1 MKILFVIDQYKAENN
16 GVTVSA
22 RRYAK
27 VLMEHGHTVRILSTA
42 DTGED
47 GYTVRELQ
55 VPIFGGLIHSQGM
68 IFGVPE
74 KDVIQKAVEWADFI
88 HFLMPFPLSVRT
100 AKIARSMGKP
110 ASAAFHV
117 QPQNVSYSIRMG
129 RRQGINRF
137 IFRLFRTHFFDMF
150 RHVHCPSQFIA
161 KELEKNG
168 YHSQLHVISN
178 GIAPQFSYQRLPKP
192 DAWQDRFVVLMIG
205 RLSRE
210 KRQDVLIEAVRQ
222 SRHADQIQLVLAG
235 QGPRRQALI
244 QQAQGLAHPVAVD
257 FYSQED
263 LRQLIAQADLYVH
276 AADAEIEGMSCM
288 EAFAEGLVPVV
299 SDSPLSAVP
308 QFALDERSLFRS
320 GDSGDLAQKIDWWI
334 EHPKERE
341 EMSLRYADSAKKYAL
356 EHCVAQFE
364 QMMRQAMEEG
374 AWR

>member
-1 MKILFVIDQYKAENN
+1 M
-16 GVTVSA
+16 
-22 RRYAK
+22 
-27 VLMEHGHTVRILSTA
+27 
-42 DTGED
+42 
-47 GYTVRELQ
+47 
-55 VPIFGGLIHSQGM
+55 
-68 IFGVPE
+68 
-74 KDVIQKAVEWADFI
+74 
-88 HFLMPFPLSVRT
+88 
-100 AKIARSMGKP
+100 
-110 ASAAFHV
+110 
-117 QPQNVSYSIRMG
+117 
-129 RRQGINRF
+129 
-137 IFRLFRTHFFDMF
+137 
-150 RHVHCPSQFIA
+150 
-161 KELEKNG
+161 
-168 YHSQLHVISN
+168 
-178 GIAPQFSYQRLPKP
+178 
-192 DAWQDRFVVLMIG
+192 VLMIG

-263 LRQLIAQADLYVH
+263 LRRLIAQADLYVH